1 MRRVLPIL
9 FVLLFVVTACV
20 PVPSSLPA
28 STATALPALVA
39 IPPTALPT
47 AGEPT
52 VVPPITTPIAEKP
65 AAASPTA
72 APTQSNSSAA
82 APVDLNERLPL
93 DPAIRTGKLDNGLT
107 YYIRQNAEPAKRAE
121 LWLAV
126 NAGSVMEADNQKGL
140 AHFLEH
146 MLFKGTQR
154 FPSLGLLD
162 FLQSIGM
169 KFGPDINAYTSFD
182 ETVYTLQIPTDK
194 EGDVSKAFDVLQDW
208 AGAAT
213 LSPQDFDKERGVIV
227 EEWRLR
233 DKTASGRMQDKI
245 VTMLLGDSQYAKR
258 LPIGDM
264 EIVRNAPVDALR
276 SFYQKWYRPDLMAVI
291 AVGDLDVDKTEAMI
305 RERFSKLPK
314 ADAQA
319 AARPTFDVAARAGT
333 SALVVKDP
341 ENPTTAVSVYQ
352 SRPARPLE
360 TVGNYRDMLLDYL
373 VTMMLNQRYAEV
385 ARQADAPFL
394 QAQAGNDNLVRPTD
408 IYGLSAVVK
417 DDGAV
422 AGLSA
427 LVTEFER
434 ARRFGF
440 TKSEFERA
448 KQELLRFYESADKE
462 QKTSESSGYANEY
475 VDLFLRQIASPGI
488 QYEYS
493 LVQRLLPDITLD
505 DANQRIAN
513 LVTPDN
519 RAIILEAPDKAD
531 LKLPT
536 EAELTAAADAVAAK
550 QLEPYSDK
558 VAQTKL
564 LDQKPAPAAIVS
576 EKTLPDLGV
585 TDITLANGV
594 RVILKPTNFK
604 KDEVI
609 FSATSPGGSS
619 LVSDADYPEA
629 AVASS
634 WIDNS
639 GVGNLTQTDLDKLLS
654 GKLVSVSPV
663 IGELREGFRG
673 SASPDDLET
682 ALQLVY
688 LYATHPREDDNSFQV
703 LRNQLETSLK
713 NRSLTP
719 ESGFEDALN
728 AILCGKSM
736 RCGPLPLDQVN
747 ALDEQRTFDI
757 YRDRFADFSDFTF
770 TFAGNFDLDTM
781 KTLAQT
787 YLGNLP
793 TTGRKET
800 WRDIRAPLP
809 TGVVEKTVHKGLD
822 ERARTRIVFTGPISP
837 TLENNVM
844 LDVLEN
850 VLDIRVIDELRQKL
864 GGTYSPQAATRWEW
878 LPKPTYRASIDF
890 VSDPKRVEELTQAVF
905 GLLDDLRTKGP
916 SEGDVAKAIEQARLA
931 HQKALE
937 DNTFWVSEL
946 QDHLTTPGDDGSD
959 ILRYEKALASITAQ
973 DVQRAAQTLLPADRY
988 VKVVLYPE
996 KFDEKIGK

>member
-1 MRRVLPIL
+1 MRRLLPIL
-9 FVLLFVVTACV
+9 FVLLFMATSCVPLPPRATVVT
-20 PVPSSLPA
+20 PPA
-28 STATALPALVA
+28 ATARAQPSTPAPTP
-39 IPPTALPT
+39 PPTATPLSAELDRRGHRRFDGT
-47 AGEPT
+47 FAAGF
-52 VVPPITTPIAEKP
+52 
-65 AAASPTA
+65 
-72 APTQSNSSAA
+72 
-82 APVDLNERLPL
+82 
-93 DPAIRTGKLDNGLT
+93 AIRTGKLDNGLT

-126 NAGSVMEADNQKGL
+126 NAGSVMEDDNQKGL

-154 FPSLGLLD
+154 FPSQALLD

-194 EGDVSKAFDVLQDW
+194 EADFSKAFDVLQDW

-213 LSPQDFDKERGVIV
+213 LSLQDFDKERGVIV

-245 VTMLLGDSQYAKR
+245 VPMLLGDSQYAQR

-264 EIVRNAPVDALR
+264 EIIRNAPVDALR

-291 AVGDLDVDKTEAMI
+291 AVGDLDVDKTEALI

-314 ADAQA
+314 ADAKA
-319 AARPTFDVAARAGT
+319 ASRPTFDVPARAGT
-333 SALVVKDP
+333 SVLVVKDP
-341 ENPTTAVSVYQ
+341 ENPYTSVSVYQ
-352 SRPARPLE
+352 SRPSRSLE
-360 TVGNYRDMLLDYL
+360 TVGDYRDLLLDYL
-373 VTMMLNQRYAEV
+373 VSMMLNQRYAEL
-385 ARQADAPFL
+385 AQQADAPYL
-394 QAQAGNDNLVRPTD
+394 QAEAGNDSLVRPTD

-417 DDGAV
+417 EDKAL
-422 AGLSA
+422 AGLEA

-434 ARRFGF
+434 ARRNGF
-440 TKSEFERA
+440 TAGELERV
-448 KQELLRFYESADKE
+448 KQDILRFYESANKE
-462 QKTSESSGYANEY
+462 HKTSESGGYANEY
-475 VDLFLRQIASPGI
+475 VNLFLNQIASPGI
-488 QYEYS
+488 EYEYP

-513 LVTPDN
+513 LVTANN
-519 RAIILEAPDKAD
+519 RAIIVQAPDKAD
-531 LKLPT
+531 LKLPS
-536 EAELTAAADAVAAK
+536 EAELTAVVGAVEAK
-550 QLEPYSDK
+550 KLEPYTDR
-558 VAQTKL
+558 VAQTNL
-564 LDQKPAPAAIVS
+564 MDQKPTPAAIVS

-594 RVILKPTNFK
+594 RVIMKPTTFK
-604 KDEVI
+604 KDEVV

-619 LVSDADYPEA
+619 LVTDADYPEA
-629 AVASS
+629 AIAAS
-634 WIDNS
+634 WINNS
-639 GVGNLTQTDLDKLLS
+639 GLGDLTETELTKLLS
-654 GKLVSVSPV
+654 GKLVSVSPQ
-663 IGELREGFRG
+663 INELDEGFVG
-673 SASPDDLET
+673 GASPDDLET

-688 LYATHPREDDNSFQV
+688 LYATLPRSDDNSFQV

-728 AILCGKSM
+728 EILCGKSV
-736 RCGPLPLDQVN
+736 RCGPLPLDQVGT
-747 ALDEQRTFDI
+747 LDQKQTFDI

-770 TFAGNFDLDTM
+770 TFVGNFDVDTL

-793 TTGRKET
+793 STGRQET
-800 WRDIRAPLP
+800 WRDIRAELP
-809 TGVVEKTVHKGLD
+809 TTVVEKTVHKGLD

-837 TLENNVM
+837 TLENEVL

-850 VLDIRVIDELRQKL
+850 VLDIRVVDELRQTL
-864 GGTYSPQAATRWEW
+864 GGTYSPQAATRWEM
-878 LPKPTYRASIDF
+878 LPKPTYRAIVDF

-905 GLLDDLRTKGP
+905 GVLEDLRTKGP
-916 SEGDVAKAIEQARLA
+916 SDADVHQAKEQARLA

-937 DNTFWVSEL
+937 ENPFWLTQLEN
-946 QDHLTTPGDDGSD
+946 HLTTPGDDGRD
-959 ILRYEKALASITAQ
+959 ILSYEKVLAGISAEDIQ
-973 DVQRAAQTLLPADRY
+973 QAAQTYLPTDRY
-988 VKVVLYPE
+988 VEVVLYPE
-996 KFDEKIGK
+996 KFDEKTSK